1 MPRSKGSINRN
12 ESVYRKFER
21 LVNEGLT
28 YEQARNQLVEEGSNR
43 ATLIVY
49 EYRLKKESGQLQV
62 QQ

>member
-49 EYRLKKESGQLQV
+49 EYRLKKESGQPQV

>member
-12 ESVYRKFER
+12 EAVYRKFER

-49 EYRLKKESGQLQV
+49 EYRLKKESGQPQV